1 MVGDVP
7 RVFSSSWNEALS
19 ALKDGGSEEKPDE
32 DKHDMCDKKQHVLYL
47 QIVLM
52 KQPGPAP
59 QY

>member
-52 KQPGPAP
+52 K
-59 QY
+59 